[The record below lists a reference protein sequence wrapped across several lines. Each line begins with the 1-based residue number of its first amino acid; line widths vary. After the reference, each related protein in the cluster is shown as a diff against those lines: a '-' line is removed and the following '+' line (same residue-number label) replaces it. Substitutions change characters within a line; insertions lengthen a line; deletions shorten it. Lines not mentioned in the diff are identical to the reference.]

1 MKKLL
6 AVLLAMVLLLSLAA
20 CGGSKDDTKDDGK
33 GDTQAAT
40 NPAQNNDSTPT
51 TPSQGGEQNAPQPSQ
66 PAATNPTTPSTPN
79 QDSGS
84 ADTHSH
90 AWDYTKAQ
98 ITKQPSPAEEGSQT
112 VPCSGC
118 SETLVETIAKMP
130 SDAAF
135 AINALGEMVTG
146 NEKAGDNCLTTEGIV
161 RYMMATTGEGTV
173 TKSAA
178 DFFAECGKH
187 FALSD
192 SLKSAIKAYSSS
204 EFKYDSAAD
213 SFTYQAIEGAAPVPL
228 VRGFEHKGGNKYEV
242 YYSNSS
248 CGCWAGDCMMCL
260 KPFHF
265 KVEMELNRTAAEPNA
280 ANKILSVTKL
290 ASLPEEFAN

>member
-1 MKKLL
+1 MKKLFAMIL
-6 AVLLAMVLLLSLAA
+6 AVALVLCLAA
-20 CGGSKDDTKDDGK
+20 CGNTDTPDG
-33 GDTQAAT
+33 TQQPTQPVKNDPTQGTTPKQDAAT
-40 NPAQNNDSTPT
+40 EPSAPT
-51 TPSQGGEQNAPQPSQ
+51 QGG
-66 PAATNPTTPSTPN
+66 
-79 QDSGS
+79 S
-84 ADTHSH
+84 AH
-90 AWDYTKAQ
+90 AHMWDYANAQ
-98 ITKQPSPAEEGSQT
+98 ITKQPTPAEEGSQT

-130 SDAAF
+130 SDTAF
-135 AINALGEMVTG
+135 SINALGEMVTG

-161 RYMMATTGEGTV
+161 RYMMATAGEGTV

-265 KVEMELNRTAAEPNA
+265 KVEMELNRTAADLNA